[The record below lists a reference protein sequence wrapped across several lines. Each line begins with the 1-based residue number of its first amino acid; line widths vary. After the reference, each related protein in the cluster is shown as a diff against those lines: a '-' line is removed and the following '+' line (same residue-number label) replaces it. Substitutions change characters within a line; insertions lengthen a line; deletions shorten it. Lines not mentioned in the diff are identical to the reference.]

1 MPIYRGKQVESM
13 RVACGLARDILL
25 ESAAQIK
32 PGATTGEVDSFAAEL
47 MEKNIKPSDII
58 TRDSMLNAIK
68 MLYITGG
75 STNAIIH
82 LLAISKTINLDISLN
97 DFKKLDKLSVLLNMK
112 PHGEHL
118 MYDLYKYGGTSIL
131 IKYLIEHNILDGNI
145 LTITGN
151 TLYENVKNFKNL
163 NFRDQNIINSLD
175 NPFKE
180 NSHIK
185 ILGGNL
191 APGHCISK
199 VYDTNE
205 KFRGK
210 GYGEDIQKRLIA
222 EAKTKNFSFVTVF
235 VDPRN
240 TASTIM
246 HDKVGYKTIFRIH
259 YSSDII
265 QDVKIIILKRKGVL
279 VEGFLKL
286 FNTKIGMFCLG
297 CLLKVFRGFFKNII
311 GYNEQIS
318 PIPSL
323 KHIIQNF
330 EKI

>member
-1 MPIYRGKQVESM
+1 MVTYNVIVSNTTDEIKKKLRLSGISTSM
-13 RVACGLARDILL
+13 KSL
-25 ESAAQIK
+25 ESSEWIVYETENNELVGAAGI
-32 PGATTGEVDSFAAEL
+32 GVLFHS
-47 MEKNIKPSDII
+47 S
-58 TRDSMLNAIK
+58 S
-68 MLYITGG
+68 
-75 STNAIIH
+75 
-82 LLAISKTINLDISLN
+82 IN
-97 DFKKLDKLSVLLNMK
+97 V
-112 PHGEHL
+112 H
-118 MYDLYKYGGTSIL
+118 
-131 IKYLIEHNILDGNI
+131 
-145 LTITGN
+145 
-151 TLYENVKNFKNL
+151 
-163 NFRDQNIINSLD
+163 
-175 NPFKE
+175 
-180 NSHIK
+180 
-185 ILGGNL
+185 
-191 APGHCISK
+191 
-199 VYDTNE
+199 E

-210 GYGEDIQKRLIA
+210 GYGEDIQKRLIV

>member
-1 MPIYRGKQVESM
+1 M
-13 RVACGLARDILL
+13 
-25 ESAAQIK
+25 
-32 PGATTGEVDSFAAEL
+32 
-47 MEKNIKPSDII
+47 
-58 TRDSMLNAIK
+58 
-68 MLYITGG
+68 
-75 STNAIIH
+75 
-82 LLAISKTINLDISLN
+82 
-97 DFKKLDKLSVLLNMK
+97 
-112 PHGEHL
+112 
-118 MYDLYKYGGTSIL
+118 
-131 IKYLIEHNILDGNI
+131 
-145 LTITGN
+145 
-151 TLYENVKNFKNL
+151 
-163 NFRDQNIINSLD
+163 
-175 NPFKE
+175 
-180 NSHIK
+180 
-185 ILGGNL
+185 
-191 APGHCISK
+191 
-199 VYDTNE
+199 
-205 KFRGK
+205 
-210 GYGEDIQKRLIA
+210 
-222 EAKTKNFSFVTVF
+222 
-235 VDPRN
+235 DPRN